1 VQDGGVKFP
10 FTFRVESE
18 QIWQPMSEG
27 PPETREEL
35 VQHLEKLTGRTLRTR
50 AEIQA
55 YVREVSERKA
65 TDLPSVRRWL
75 NAKRITLV
83 ALLAFGVVQYYI
95 LDVLLEIASMRT
107 TTFFVP
113 ASTRMLKSMIDTL
126 V

>member
-1 VQDGGVKFP
+1 
-10 FTFRVESE
+10 
-18 QIWQPMSEG
+18 MSEG
-27 PPETREEL
+27 QPETREEL

-50 AEIQA
+50 ADIQA

-65 TDLPSVRRWL
+65 SDLPSVRRWL

-95 LDVLLEIASMRT
+95 LDVLLEITSMRT
-107 TTFFVP
+107 TTYFVP

-126 V
+126 A